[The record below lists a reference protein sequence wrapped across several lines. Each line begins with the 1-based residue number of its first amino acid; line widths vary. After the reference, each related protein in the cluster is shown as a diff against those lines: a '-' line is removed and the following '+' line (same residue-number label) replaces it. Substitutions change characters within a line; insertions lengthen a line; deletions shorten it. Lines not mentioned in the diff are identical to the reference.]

1 MANVFDANM
10 LKKTFLAG
18 TKRLDSKQK
27 WINELNVFPV
37 PDGDTGTNMTLT
49 LMNAVG
55 ELEKLQED
63 AGMDVVSK
71 TIASGTL
78 RGARGNSG
86 VIMSQLVRGFS
97 KEIEGHKEID
107 KALVADAFDRAVK
120 TAYKAVMK
128 PKEGTILT
136 VARAAAEKAADLCK
150 TELSLE
156 AFFTEILKNAEE
168 VLEQTPDMLPVLKE
182 AGVVDSG
189 GQGLVEFLAGAL
201 DAFLGKEVA
210 LASSGEAAAST
221 RAESSARV
229 IDTTNIETSDIKFGY
244 CTEFIVNLEKEFS
257 ESDEDAFK
265 EYLSSIGDSIV
276 CVSMDDVVKV
286 HVHTNHPGEAIEKAL
301 TYGSLTNLKID
312 NMRFEHT
319 EKVIKE
325 TDKALAQMSRAERI
339 ETDSD
344 AEHLADEVRTGLNNL
359 QSIGEKLDVTDK
371 FMAELRK
378 EVGFVAVCSGDGL
391 AQIFKGMSVDEVI
404 EGGQTMNPST
414 DDILEAINKV
424 NADNVFVLP
433 NNKNIVL
440 AAQQAAALTE
450 DKNAIVIPTSTV
462 CQGIN
467 AVINFVPAL
476 SIEDNTTQLTDAA
489 KDIKTAEITHSIRD
503 TEIDGTKILNGDYMG
518 IGDGHM
524 LAAGAE
530 LKDVAVRSVKAM
542 MDEWSELITIYYGAD
557 VTEED
562 AQEIA
567 DLLEPEFEDA
577 DIEVTYGGQPVY
589 YYIIS
594 VE

>member
-1 MANVFDANM
+1 MANVFDAKM
-10 LKKTFLAG
+10 LKKAFLAG
-18 TKRLDSKQK
+18 TKRLDSKQE

-49 LMNAVG
+49 LMNAVN
-55 ELEKLQED
+55 ELGNLGED
-63 AGMDVVSK
+63 AGMDEVSK

-97 KEIEGHKEID
+97 KEIEGHSEID
-107 KALVADAFDRAVK
+107 KKLIASAFERAVK

-136 VARAAAEKAADLCK
+136 VSKAASEKATELCK
-150 TELSLE
+150 SDLSME
-156 AFFTEILKNAEE
+156 AFLTEILKYAEE
-168 VLEQTPDMLPVLKE
+168 ILEKTPDMLPVLKE

-189 GQGLVEFLAGAL
+189 GQGLVEFLGGAL
-201 DAFLGKEVA
+201 DAYCGKDVD
-210 LASSGEAAAST
+210 LASPRDVVAKEPEAAS
-221 RAESSARV
+221 RR

-244 CTEFIVNLEKEFS
+244 CTEFIIDLGKEFPES
-257 ESDEDAFK
+257 EEDEFKAFL
-265 EYLSSIGDSIV
+265 ESIGDSIV

-312 NMRFEHT
+312 NMRYEHN

-325 TDKALAQMSRAERI
+325 ADKAAAEMSRAPKEVVGPVTMQT
-339 ETDSD
+339 ETP
-344 AEHLADEVRTGLNNL
+344 AEFGDGKKVE
-359 QSIGEKLDVTDK
+359 VTDM

-414 DDILEAINKV
+414 EDILAAVAKIN
-424 NADNVFVLP
+424 AENVFVLP
-433 NNKNIVL
+433 NNKNIIL

-450 DKNAIVIPTSTV
+450 DKNVIVIPTKTV

-467 AVINFVPAL
+467 AVINYVPAL
-476 SIEDNTTQLTDAA
+476 SIEDNTTQLTEAA
-489 KDIKTAEITHSIRD
+489 EEIKTAEITHSIRD

-524 LAAGAE
+524 LAAGAD
-530 LKDVAVRSVKAM
+530 LKEVTVNAVKAM
-542 MDEWSELITIYYGAD
+542 MDDFSELVTIYYGAD
-557 VTEED
+557 VTEDD

-567 DLLEPEFEDA
+567 DQIEAEFEDV

-589 YYIIS
+589 YYIVS